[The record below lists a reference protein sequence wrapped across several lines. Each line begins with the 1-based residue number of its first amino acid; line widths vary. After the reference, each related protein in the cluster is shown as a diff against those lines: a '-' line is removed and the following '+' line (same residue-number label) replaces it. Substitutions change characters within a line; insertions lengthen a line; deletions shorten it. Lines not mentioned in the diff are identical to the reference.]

1 MKKKLAVL
9 LLVIIFKCHCVA
21 GQSATAH
28 HVILGPDKYLGD
40 VIALFEKY
48 ERIQDS
54 LSKHFVKRD
63 SMLNKLYGS
72 EGISGYFIGLQ
83 LSDARNILR
92 KFLDVKRVPSV
103 SWVYNAGDNNTV
115 YSISFET
122 NQEPSKYGVV
132 KWTVKAK

>member
-1 MKKKLAVL
+1 MKKKLALL

-21 GQSATAH
+21 GQSAISDN
-28 HVILGPDKYLGD
+28 VILGPDKYLGD

-63 SMLNKLYGS
+63 PMLIKQYGS

-92 KFLDVKRVPSV
+92 KFLDVKRIPSV
-103 SWVYNAGDNNTV
+103 GWVYNAGNNFVV
-115 YSISFET
+115 YSIEFET